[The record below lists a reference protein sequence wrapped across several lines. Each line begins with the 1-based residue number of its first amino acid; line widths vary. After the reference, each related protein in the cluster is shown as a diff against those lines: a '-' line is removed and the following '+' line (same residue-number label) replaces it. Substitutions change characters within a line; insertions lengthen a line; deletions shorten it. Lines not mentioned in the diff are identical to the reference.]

1 MSLKKR
7 IRNIHA
13 NAEGF
18 TLVELLIVVA
28 IIAILAAIAVPQFSS
43 YRKRAYVST
52 LNSDVKNAF
61 TIAAAYFTANPGVVL
76 NDCSVILSGGYMAS
90 PGTLCT
96 ASGFSEIGGGIT
108 ITGNAAWG
116 LSVNAATIDYNG
128 KLTSAVP

>member
-1 MSLKKR
+1 MILKKLQR
-7 IRNIHA
+7 RYSS
-13 NAEGF
+13 NAKGF

-61 TIAAAYFTANPGVVL
+61 TIAEAYFTENPGIVL
-76 NDCSVILSGGYMAS
+76 NDCNALSSRGYMGS
-90 PGTLCT
+90 TGTTCT
-96 ASGFSEIGGGIT
+96 ASGFSEIAGSISV
-108 ITGNAAWG
+108 TGNTAWG